1 MDKQATMPTIVQ
13 WNNVDLSH
21 HHLDYISQNQ
31 MKQLHNNMVKRLK
44 SYDVEKLS
52 LYKACLLGKKHKKQL
67 MKEEHQQVTY
77 LVLFIL
83 LFCEPIQIT
92 TTHNGSKYFVIFID
106 DFYKYTIVYLFK
118 QNFQMFEIFEIYN
131 NWLKNNLAKE
141 LKF

>member
-1 MDKQATMPTIVQ
+1 
-13 WNNVDLSH
+13 
-21 HHLDYISQNQ
+21 
-31 MKQLHNNMVKRLK
+31 
-44 SYDVEKLS
+44 
-52 LYKACLLGKKHKKQL
+52 

-92 TTHNGSKYFVIFID
+92 TTHNGSKYFVIFKD

-131 NWLKNNLAKE
+131 NWLKSNLAKE